1 MLLGN
6 KEKTIR
12 LHAENFLWG
21 NLTFD
26 YGLAEDERQML
37 AGSSKNLEEAFQR
50 WLVSEDEN
58 DQSLNHKQFTEKLY
72 YMILGWHIRGRLK
85 GKLVDIDLELENTR
99 LKDENMKLTLQNQEY
114 RKDLIK
120 AVGELKD
127 KTELIEQYEKSHYGS
142 KQ

>member
-1 MLLGN
+1 
-6 KEKTIR
+6 
-12 LHAENFLWG
+12 
-21 NLTFD
+21 
-26 YGLAEDERQML
+26 ML